1 MSETETQ
8 RAERLSRLTRA
19 LKSQTLKPCSP
30 SHLPMTEHKSGIS
43 AELIDAPS
51 RSALQT
57 VVQSARVSFLSEGDQ
72 GGERDWK
79 LAAYLARHNHTS
91 PFRHAHY
98 TFCISAPIF
107 LMRQIM
113 KHQVG
118 CSWNE
123 RSGRYTQFDER
134 EHWTPR
140 EWRTQDKR
148 KQATSAA
155 ASSDTAS
162 RAQAIYE
169 RSMRESWTAYQEL
182 IDLGIGREQARAV
195 LPQSTLTSAYL
206 TISLQALAH
215 LLKLREEEHAQGEAQ
230 ELAHAIR
237 RAFEAHDPDHARL
250 LNLLTT

>member
-8 RAERLSRLTRA
+8 RAERLSRLSRA
-19 LKSQTLKPCSP
+19 LKNQTLAPRPPGEPP
-30 SHLPMTEHKSGIS
+30 SSEHKSGIS

-57 VVQSARVSFLSEGDQ
+57 VVQSARVSYLSEGDQ
-72 GGERDWK
+72 GERDWK
-79 LAAYLARHNHTS
+79 LASYLARHNHTS
-91 PFRHAHY
+91 PFRHAY
-98 TFCISAPIF
+98 FTFRVTAPIF
-107 LMRQIM
+107 IMRQIM
-113 KHQVG
+113 KHQIG

-123 RSGRYTQFDER
+123 RSGRYTQFDES
-134 EHWTPR
+134 EHWKPR
-140 EWRTQDKR
+140 QWRTQDRR
-148 KQATSAA
+148 KQATSVEADR
-155 ASSDTAS
+155 DTAN
-162 RAQAIYE
+162 RAQAIYD
-169 RSMRESWTAYQEL
+169 RSMGESWTAYREL

-215 LLKLREEEHAQGEAQ
+215 LLKLREEEHAQAEAQ

-250 LNLLTT
+250 INLLTS